1 MTIPTNIISETDKAK
16 VDDLLEDAAR
26 FFGGV
31 SDVDSISETGAKIVE
46 GCQKLAEAIR
56 VLKAGL

>member
-1 MTIPTNIISETDKAK
+1 MSIPTNIIPETDKTK
-16 VDDLLEDAAR
+16 VDELLEEASGL
-26 FFGGV
+26 FGGV
-31 SDVDSISETGAKIVE
+31 SDVDSISETGAKIVD